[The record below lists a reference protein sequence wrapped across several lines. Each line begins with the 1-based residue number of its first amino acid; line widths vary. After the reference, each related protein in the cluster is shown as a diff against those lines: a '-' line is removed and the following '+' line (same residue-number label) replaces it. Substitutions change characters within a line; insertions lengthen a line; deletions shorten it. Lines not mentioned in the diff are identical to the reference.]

1 MTLIQP
7 PPARPFPPQRRDETR
22 QLLEDAARAT
32 LRRRRRRWLSRTTIA
47 VGAAAL
53 LTTGGVA
60 TAYVGY
66 QNAHQT
72 TDVRCYTKVVRDE
85 GEGFPGTT
93 VTTRGTGSNGRT
105 APADPVRACADLWR
119 QGVLRPGARTAG
131 DVDGRTHR
139 VPPLQACVLDD
150 GTAAVYPAADERTC
164 AGLGLPR
171 LRR

>member
-1 MTLIQP
+1 MSLIQP
-7 PPARPFPPQRRDETR
+7 PPTRPFPPGRRDQTR
-22 QLLEDAARAT
+22 RVLEDAARAT

-47 VGAAAL
+47 AGAAAL

-66 QNAHQT
+66 RAAHET
-72 TDVRCYTKVVRDE
+72 SDVRCYTKVVRDS
-85 GEGFPGTT
+85 GEDFPGTT

-131 DVDGRTHR
+131 DVDGGTHR
-139 VPPLQACVLDD
+139 VPPLQACVLDN
-150 GTAAVYPAADERTC
+150 GIAAVYPAADPRTC